1 MKRVLLTTGNLLDR
15 FPIKNKNMNYAIK
28 ILEDE
33 HRILSMAINDYKA
46 WANHPEAYKDRT
58 KKLSE
63 IRKALNLLC
72 K

>member
-1 MKRVLLTTGNLLDR
+1 MKMVVIQGIQTDG
-15 FPIKNKNMNYAIK
+15 FNMNYAVK

-33 HRILSMAINDYKA
+33 HRILSMAIKDVKA
-46 WANHPEAYKDRT
+46 FDNHPEAYKDRM

-63 IRKALNLLC
+63 IRKAINLIT

>member
-1 MKRVLLTTGNLLDR
+1 
-15 FPIKNKNMNYAIK
+15 MNYAIK

-33 HRILSMAINDYKA
+33 HRILSMAINDSKA

-63 IRKALNLLC
+63 IRKALNLLY

>member
-1 MKRVLLTTGNLLDR
+1 
-15 FPIKNKNMNYAIK
+15 MNYAIK

-33 HRILSMAINDYKA
+33 HRILSVAIKDSKA
-46 WANHPEAYKDRT
+46 WENHPEAYKDRM

-63 IRKALNLLC
+63 IRKALNLIA